1 MPFKTGT
8 YKHEEGFTV
17 MVTEDGV
24 IMLSPNHPL
33 SLRLSVLFDT
43 TKWTKISQKGEHY
56 GSKNKRR
63 NSRISESQSW

>member
-1 MPFKTGT
+1 MPFKAGT
-8 YKHEEGFTV
+8 YEHEDGFTI

-43 TKWTKISQKGEHY
+43 TKWTKISQKGH
-56 GSKNKRR
+56 
-63 NSRISESQSW
+63 QSHLAVYRLVRLRFD